1 MFTGQNGLS
10 ASISIWDISTKL
22 RLKTI
27 ILKKIMVVLKIRI
40 SEDNKAALVYG
51 INFNKVSFLMLLCLQ
66 SE

>member
-1 MFTGQNGLS
+1 
-10 ASISIWDISTKL
+10 
-22 RLKTI
+22 
-27 ILKKIMVVLKIRI
+27 MVVLKIRI